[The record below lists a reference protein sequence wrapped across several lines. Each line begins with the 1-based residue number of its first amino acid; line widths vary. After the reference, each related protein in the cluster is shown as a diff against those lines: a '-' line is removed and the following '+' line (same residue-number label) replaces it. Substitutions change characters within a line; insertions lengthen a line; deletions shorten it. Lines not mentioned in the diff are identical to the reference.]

1 MGYIHLGISNTQKA
15 CKVAGLEEIIWGES
29 AQALIL
35 GVPAFTGQAETKE
48 PTKHLLGKVGGNPE
62 N

>member
-1 MGYIHLGISNTQKA
+1 MGYIHLGTSNTQKA
-15 CKVAGLEEIIWGES
+15 CKLTGLEEILWGES

-48 PTKHLLGKVGGNPE
+48 PTKHLLCKVGGNPE